1 MEKDRTTKAL
11 QEHSAVIEEAF
22 RQQTGQMRDLAR
34 QVVEIFHRGG
44 KLLLLGNGA
53 MGSITGLVANH
64 FLHRLSLERPLL
76 PVISLCHDAVL
87 ATSLNRGGEG
97 KQFFSRQLRAF
108 AAEGDM
114 VLVFCD
120 AHRDEA
126 LEEALAAARQLHC
139 ETAAVVQGKGT
150 MEEAPAFVFR
160 IETDSAPRGLEAA
173 LFFGHLL
180 VEMVEGELF
189 GI

>member
-1 MEKDRTTKAL
+1 MEKDKTAAAL
-11 QEHSAVIEEAF
+11 QDHSSVIEETF
-22 RQQTGQMRDLAR
+22 RRQSDQLRDLAQ
-34 QVVEIFHRGG
+34 QVVDIFHRGG
-44 KLLLLGNGA
+44 KLLLLGNGP

-76 PVISLCHDAVL
+76 PVISLCHNAVL
-87 ATSLNRGGEG
+87 ATSLTRSGEG
-97 KQFFSRQLRAF
+97 KQFFSRQIKAL

-114 VLVFCD
+114 VLAFCD

-126 LEEALAAARQLHC
+126 MEEALSTARQLDC
-139 ETAAVVQGKGT
+139 ATAAVVQGKGT
-150 MEEAPAFVFR
+150 MDEEPPFVFR

-173 LFFGHLL
+173 LVFGNLL
-180 VEMVEGELF
+180 VELVEAELF